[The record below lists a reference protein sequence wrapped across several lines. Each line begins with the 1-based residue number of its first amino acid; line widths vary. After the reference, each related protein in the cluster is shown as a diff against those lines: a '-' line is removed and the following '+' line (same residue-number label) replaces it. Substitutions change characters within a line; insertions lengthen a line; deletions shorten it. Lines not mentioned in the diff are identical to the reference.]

1 MGNSPGDLEDYFEL
15 IQRYDGLAGGF
26 IWEWCDHAI
35 DRGTAPDGRRVYAYG
50 GDSGEYP
57 HDGNFCMDGL
67 VYPDRTPHTGLK
79 EFKNAYRPARVTA
92 FDQKTG
98 TLTLHN
104 YMDFTDLA
112 RYMTMHVELMCDGE
126 PIWMSTPR
134 VPSIPPHG
142 EADVAVPRLVDA
154 IPDEGKA
161 TLVVRYSLK
170 AADELLPAGFDLG
183 FDEVPV
189 QTADPRNQTVVRAAN
204 AAGKANTMQPT
215 VAERGA
221 TLVIENA
228 RFRHVLDRRTGLF
241 DTMTVGNHSLLDEP
255 MSIDIWRAPTD
266 NDQYV
271 KAQWFAARYDHA
283 ATRAYDMA
291 WSADGGV
298 ARVSV
303 TMGVVAPVVQRIAT
317 VKAVWTIASDGSV
330 DLRMTVERDTRMPFL
345 PRFGLRMLLPRTM
358 DRVSYCGLGPLE
370 SYVDKRRASWHG
382 VFSGTPQTLFE
393 PYIKPQENGN
403 HHDCDWARVCGD
415 DMTLGIYAAQPF
427 DFQALPYT
435 AEEMT
440 AKAHNHELE
449 PSGSTVVCVDYM
461 QSGIGSNSCGPE
473 LQARYRLDEERFTF
487 NVLLRPE
494 IG

>member
-1 MGNSPGDLEDYFEL
+1 
-15 IQRYDGLAGGF
+15 
-26 IWEWCDHAI
+26 
-35 DRGTAPDGRRVYAYG
+35 
-50 GDSGEYP
+50 
-57 HDGNFCMDGL
+57 
-67 VYPDRTPHTGLK
+67 
-79 EFKNAYRPARVTA
+79 
-92 FDQKTG
+92 
-98 TLTLHN
+98 
-104 YMDFTDLA
+104 
-112 RYMTMHVELMCDGE
+112 
-126 PIWMSTPR
+126 
-134 VPSIPPHG
+134 
-142 EADVAVPRLVDA
+142 
-154 IPDEGKA
+154 
-161 TLVVRYSLK
+161 
-170 AADELLPAGFDLG
+170 
-183 FDEVPV
+183 
-189 QTADPRNQTVVRAAN
+189 
-204 AAGKANTMQPT
+204 
-215 VAERGA
+215 
-221 TLVIENA
+221 
-228 RFRHVLDRRTGLF
+228 
-241 DTMTVGNHSLLDEP
+241 
-255 MSIDIWRAPTD
+255 
-266 NDQYV
+266 
-271 KAQWFAARYDHA
+271 
-283 ATRAYDMA
+283 MA

-382 VFSGTPQTLFE
+382 VFSGTPETLFE

-449 PSGSTVVCVDYM
+449 PCSSTVVCVDAM

-473 LQARYRLDEERFTF
+473 LQTKYRLDAERFTF
-487 NVLLRPE
+487 NVLLRE
-494 IG
+494 IRSLGINIDLVRKD

>member
-1 MGNSPGDLEDYFEL
+1 M
-15 IQRYDGLAGGF
+15 
-26 IWEWCDHAI
+26 
-35 DRGTAPDGRRVYAYG
+35 
-50 GDSGEYP
+50 
-57 HDGNFCMDGL
+57 
-67 VYPDRTPHTGLK
+67 
-79 EFKNAYRPARVTA
+79 
-92 FDQKTG
+92 
-98 TLTLHN
+98 
-104 YMDFTDLA
+104 
-112 RYMTMHVELMCDGE
+112 
-126 PIWMSTPR
+126 PR
-134 VPSIPPHG
+134 
-142 EADVAVPRLVDA
+142 
-154 IPDEGKA
+154 
-161 TLVVRYSLK
+161 
-170 AADELLPAGFDLG
+170 
-183 FDEVPV
+183 
-189 QTADPRNQTVVRAAN
+189 
-204 AAGKANTMQPT
+204 
-215 VAERGA
+215 
-221 TLVIENA
+221 
-228 RFRHVLDRRTGLF
+228 
-241 DTMTVGNHSLLDEP
+241 
-255 MSIDIWRAPTD
+255 
-266 NDQYV
+266 
-271 KAQWFAARYDHA
+271 
-283 ATRAYDMA
+283 TRAYDMA

-317 VKAVWTIASDGSV
+317 VKAVWTIASDGIGGSAH
-330 DLRMTVERDTRMPFL
+330 DRGARYAPCRSC
-345 PRFGLRMLLPRTM
+345 RGSACGCCCRGTM